1 MTKFTNRLKLLKS
14 STNSKMIKLRITNYV
29 FIAHVLFKIPQGC
42 NTSCAII

>member
-1 MTKFTNRLKLLKS
+1 M
-14 STNSKMIKLRITNYV
+14 NSNMIKLKITNYV